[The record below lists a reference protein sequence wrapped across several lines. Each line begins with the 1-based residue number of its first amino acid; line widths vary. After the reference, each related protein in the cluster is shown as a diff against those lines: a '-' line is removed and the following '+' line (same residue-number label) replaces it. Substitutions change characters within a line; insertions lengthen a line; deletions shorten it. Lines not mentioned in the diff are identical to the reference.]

1 MYKIINMQGFIHN
14 TLLICTEHQ
23 DVTALELLSRL
34 LYSRGFGKN
43 ALLIKRFEVSY
54 IKMTD
59 HRIK

>member
-1 MYKIINMQGFIHN
+1 MQGFIHN
-14 TLLICTEHQ
+14 TLLLCTEHQ

-34 LYSRGFGKN
+34 LYPRGFGKN

-54 IKMTD
+54 IKMID

>member
-1 MYKIINMQGFIHN
+1 MQGFIHN
-14 TLLICTEHQ
+14 TLLLRTEHQ

-34 LYSRGFGKN
+34 LYPQGFGKN